1 MSELARL
8 EGLKTKFETIG
19 MKVNIKMKKVI
30 HNLKPTNQEV
40 LEKGMELGLNKLEAT
55 ILANRTNDINNL
67 KKYITPRYS
76 DIMDYKLLADI
87 DKATDI
93 IIDSINK
100 DEVFTFVSDYDCD
113 FLYTIYNHVL
123 LDSNIWAAPF

>member
-55 ILANRTNDINNL
+55 ILANRTNDIDNL

-87 DKATDI
+87 DKAADI

-100 DEVFTFVSDYDCD
+100 DELVVFVGDYDAD
-113 FLYTIYNHVL
+113 IFVYNIIQPCP
-123 LDSNIWAAPF
+123 SR

>member
-8 EGLKTKFETIG
+8 ESLKTKFETIG

-30 HNLKPTNQEV
+30 HNLKPTSQEV
-40 LEKGMELGLNKLEAT
+40 LDKGVELGLNKLEAT
-55 ILANRTNDINNL
+55 ILANRTNDIDNL
-67 KKYITPRYS
+67 KKYISPRYS

-93 IIDSINK
+93 IIDSIGK
-100 DEVFTFVSDYDCD
+100 DELFAFVGDYDSD
-113 FLYTIYNHVL
+113 QFYA
-123 LDSNIWAAPF
+123 S

>member
-40 LEKGMELGLNKLEAT
+40 LERGMELGLNKLEAT

-100 DEVFTFVSDYDCD
+100 DELIVFVGDYDCD
-113 FLYTIYNHVL
+113 FIRISV
-123 LDSNIWAAPF
+123 